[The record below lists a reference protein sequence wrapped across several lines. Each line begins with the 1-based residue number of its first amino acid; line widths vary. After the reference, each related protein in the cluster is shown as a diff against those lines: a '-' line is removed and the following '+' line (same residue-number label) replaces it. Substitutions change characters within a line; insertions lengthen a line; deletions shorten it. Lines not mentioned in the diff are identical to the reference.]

1 MYSAST
7 DSMEHAPTAAMTAE
21 QLLAYGTSGQRTELV
36 RGQLVVR
43 EPAGYQHGSITAR
56 ILVRLATF
64 LERDQE
70 ARAARHPLGEVL
82 AAETGFTLQ
91 RQPDTVRAPD
101 VAFVAWER
109 IPMASSVG
117 FAELAPDLAV
127 EVLSPNDRPHDVLAK
142 VADWRAAGTALVW
155 VIDPTRRVAR
165 VYRADGSE
173 AMVDE
178 SSALAGEDILPGFSA
193 SLASLLGPP
202 IRGQNATRTP

>member
-7 DSMEHAPTAAMTAE
+7 DSMEQRPGASMTAD
-21 QLLAYGTSGQRTELV
+21 QLLAYNARGKRAELV

-43 EPAGYQHGSITAR
+43 EPAGYQHGSIAAR
-56 ILVRLATF
+56 VLVRIATF
-64 LERDQE
+64 LESDQA

-91 RQPDTVRAPD
+91 REPDTVRAPD

-109 IPMASSVG
+109 IPSASSIG

-127 EVLSPNDRPHDVLAK
+127 EVLSPSDRPGDVLTK
-142 VADWRAAGTALVW
+142 VADWLTAGTALVW
-155 VIDPTRRVAR
+155 VIDPVRRVAR

-173 AMVDE
+173 AIVNE
-178 SSALAGEDILPGFSA
+178 QSALSGDELLPGFT
-193 SLASLLGPP
+193 LALGGLFGPNTND
-202 IRGQNATRTP
+202 R